1 MNARLE
7 RKLRLLSGI
16 VAAGIA
22 GIAFT
27 AAMEPSPAPRQRMAR
42 KSAAGRRLADAR
54 PHRGLWRCVAGSRG
68 PGPKGGK
75 AQGPYH
81 KLVRGGPFRNGR
93 WHGVTRARPTRD
105 GQNTRAGRAGPPFD
119 PRAVRPWQSN
129 GRAVGLVPERATGR
143 RLA

>member
-16 VAAGIA
+16 VAAGIIA

-54 PHRGLWRCVAGSRG
+54 PHRGLWRGRG
-68 PGPKGGK
+68 APAQKGGK
-75 AQGPYH
+75 H
-81 KLVRGGPFRNGR
+81 
-93 WHGVTRARPTRD
+93 RARTINWCAVVRSAM
-105 GQNTRAGRAGPPFD
+105 GAGMG
-119 PRAVRPWQSN
+119 
-129 GRAVGLVPERATGR
+129 
-143 RLA
+143 